1 MKHCNIPKE
10 ALDLMF
16 FGIEGME
23 PAKELPF
30 VFTAPSHLELSKDL
44 DLQNLPDSSY
54 EAFC

>member
-1 MKHCNIPKE
+1 
-10 ALDLMF
+10 MF